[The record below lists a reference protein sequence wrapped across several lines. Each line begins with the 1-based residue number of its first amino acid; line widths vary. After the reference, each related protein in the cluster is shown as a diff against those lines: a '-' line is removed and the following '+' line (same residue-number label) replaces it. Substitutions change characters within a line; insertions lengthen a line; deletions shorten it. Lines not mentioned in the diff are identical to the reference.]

1 MIHIDKETYKI
12 SSSNRYKTKTSK
24 TQIVIGNSLRKKNY
38 HINRLMHKEYG
49 KTKKWNT
56 YTITRE
62 GKIFQHY
69 NPEYY
74 SDFLGI
80 KEADKKSISILL
92 ENMGALVKHNNV
104 YLNWLNETCEPEL
117 IIKKK
122 FMGQYYWENI
132 TKEQY
137 ESLKFLVDFLMKEF
151 KIENKIIDFHHHHK
165 DVLKFKGI
173 VLRSNYIED
182 STDINPTLDISKIKE
197 LLQLNST

>member
-12 SSSNRYKTKTSK
+12 SSSNRYKTKTTK

-38 HINRLMHKEYG
+38 HINRLIHKEYG

-117 IIKKK
+117 TIKKK

-197 LLQLNST
+197 LLQLNSS